1 LPRAVGISVELVNQP
16 RLVTRLKITTS
27 LKFKMEHS
35 LLLSVF
41 VFLTAAILI
50 VPLIKLSGL
59 GSVIGYLFAGILI
72 GPSVAGLITEPETIL
87 HFSEFGVVMM
97 LFLIG
102 LELKPRELWQ
112 MRTRLLGLGGLQV
125 GITTLAVS
133 YVFMLLTANANI
145 ATALV
150 IGMALSL
157 SSTAVAIQVMQDRKI
172 LISDAGQS
180 AFSVLLF
187 QDVIVIA
194 MIAAVPLLAENFI
207 NQPTTLIANL
217 SGGHQASEVNS
228 LYGWS
233 YGGAI
238 LAVFGGMI
246 LAGRLLLQP
255 LFKIVA
261 RSKVRETFTAI
272 ALALVIGASLLMG
285 WLGLSPALGAFFAG
299 VVLADSDYRHQLER
313 DLEPFK
319 ALLLGLFFISVGMS
333 LDLNVIAE
341 SPITIFGSAA
351 LLLVLKTVVLL
362 GVGRIFGL
370 SLPSNF
376 LFACLISQAGEFGF
390 VLFQFASAEGLM
402 DAALV
407 SKCNAVIAISM
418 AVTPLMLILY
428 DRVSKA
434 LVKSSISTG
443 EAPQNQGHKA
453 IILGFGRV
461 GQVAARLLH
470 TQDIETTLIDHDGDH
485 IEFVR
490 PFGNKVYYG
499 DAADIELLR
508 TAGAE
513 TADIVLICIDDP
525 QKATEAAENLKQYFP
540 NTKVIARARNRTHMF
555 DLMALDVDFIERETV
570 RGSLAMGRKAL
581 EFLGFSEARTIELS
595 ELFLEHDYKLIEET
609 WVHRDDVDTLI
620 DKGNAS
626 KEFIR
631 QTLNPKDPEID
642 QGN

>member
-1 LPRAVGISVELVNQP
+1 
-16 RLVTRLKITTS
+16 
-27 LKFKMEHS
+27 MEQS
-35 LLLSVF
+35 LLNSVF
-41 VFLTAAILI
+41 VFLAAAILI

-72 GPSVAGLITEPETIL
+72 GPSVAGLISEPETIL

-102 LELKPRELWQ
+102 LELKPKELWQ
-112 MRTRLLGLGGLQV
+112 MRVRLLGLGGLQV
-125 GITTLAVS
+125 GCTTLIIAS
-133 YVFMLLTANANI
+133 AFLMLSADTNFG
-145 ATALV
+145 TALV

-157 SSTAVAIQVMQDRKI
+157 SSTAVAIQVMQDRKM
-172 LISDAGQS
+172 LMSDPGQS

-194 MIAAVPLLAENFI
+194 MIAAVPILAEQFV
-207 NQPTTLIANL
+207 NQSSSIVAEV
-217 SGGHQASEVNS
+217 SDGHQQAGDNGLS
-228 LYGWS
+228 GWS
-233 YGGAI
+233 YGVAI
-238 LAVFGGMI
+238 LGVFGGMM
-246 LAGRLLLQP
+246 LAGRLLLNP

-272 ALALVIGASLLMG
+272 ALALVIGAALLME
-285 WLGLSPALGAFFAG
+285 WLGLSAALGAFFAG
-299 VVLADSDYRHQLER
+299 VVLADSNYRHQLER

-333 LDLNVIAE
+333 LDINVIAA
-341 SPITIFGSAA
+341 SPLAIFASAA
-351 LLLVLKTVVLL
+351 LLMLLKFSVLFI
-362 GVGRIFGL
+362 VGRIFGL
-370 SLPSNF
+370 TLPSNL
-376 LFACLISQAGEFGF
+376 LFACLIAQAGEFGF

-402 DAALV
+402 NSVLV

-418 AVTPLMLILY
+418 AMTPLMLIAL
-428 DRVSKA
+428 DRLSKVLHKPA
-434 LVKSSISTG
+434 VTTG
-443 EAPQNQGHKA
+443 DAPEDKGHKVL
-453 IILGFGRV
+453 ILGFGRV

-499 DAADIELLR
+499 DAADTELLK

-513 TADIVLICIDDP
+513 TADVILICIDDRE
-525 QKATEAAENLKQYFP
+525 KATETAANLKQHFP

-555 DLMALDVDFIERETV
+555 DLMALDIDFIERETV

-581 EFLGFSEARTIELS
+581 EFLGVPEERTIELS
-595 ELFLEHDYKLIEET
+595 DILLEHDYKLIEET
-609 WVHRDDVDTLI
+609 WIHRDDIGTLI

-626 KEFIR
+626 RDFIR
-631 QTLNPKDPEID
+631 QTLNAKPSASSQDD
-642 QGN
+642 

>member
-1 LPRAVGISVELVNQP
+1 
-16 RLVTRLKITTS
+16 
-27 LKFKMEHS
+27 MEQS
-35 LLLSVF
+35 LLNSVF
-41 VFLTAAILI
+41 VFLAAAILI

-72 GPSVAGLITEPETIL
+72 GPSVAGLISEPETIL

-102 LELKPRELWQ
+102 LELKPKELWQ
-112 MRTRLLGLGGLQV
+112 MRVRLLGLGGLQV
-125 GITTLAVS
+125 GCTTLIIAS
-133 YVFMLLTANANI
+133 AFMMLSADTNFG
-145 ATALV
+145 TALV

-157 SSTAVAIQVMQDRKI
+157 SSTAVAIQVMQDRKM
-172 LISDAGQS
+172 LMSDPGQS

-194 MIAAVPLLAENFI
+194 MIASVPLLAEQFV
-207 NQPTTLIANL
+207 NQPSTIVADLSDGHQSVGGDGL
-217 SGGHQASEVNS
+217 SGWYS
-228 LYGWS
+228 GW
-233 YGGAI
+233 YYALAI
-238 LAVFGGMI
+238 LSVFGGMI
-246 LAGRLLLQP
+246 LAGRLLLNP

-272 ALALVIGASLLMG
+272 ALALVIGAALLMD
-285 WLGLSPALGAFFAG
+285 WLGLSAALGAFFAG
-299 VVLADSDYRHQLER
+299 VVLADSNYRHQLER

-333 LDLNVIAE
+333 LDINVIAA
-341 SPITIFGSAA
+341 SPLIIFASAA
-351 LLLVLKTVVLL
+351 LLMLLKFSVLFI
-362 GVGRIFGL
+362 VGRIFGL
-370 SLPSNF
+370 TLPSNL
-376 LFACLISQAGEFGF
+376 LFACLIAQAGEFGF

-402 DAALV
+402 NSVLV

-418 AVTPLMLILY
+418 AMTPLMLIAL
-428 DRVSKA
+428 DRLSKA
-434 LVKSSISTG
+434 LHKPAVTTG
-443 EAPQNQGHKA
+443 DAPEDKGHKVL
-453 IILGFGRV
+453 ILGFGRV

-499 DAADIELLR
+499 DAADTELLK

-513 TADIVLICIDDP
+513 TADVILICIDDRE
-525 QKATEAAENLKQYFP
+525 KATETAANLKQHFP

-555 DLMALDVDFIERETV
+555 DLMALDIDFIERETV

-581 EFLGFSEARTIELS
+581 EFLGVPEERTIELS
-595 ELFLEHDYKLIEET
+595 DILLEHDYKLIEET
-609 WVHRDDVDTLI
+609 WIHRGDIGTLI
-620 DKGNAS
+620 DKSNAS

-631 QTLNPKDPEID
+631 QTLNAKPSASNQND
-642 QGN
+642 

>member
-1 LPRAVGISVELVNQP
+1 
-16 RLVTRLKITTS
+16 
-27 LKFKMEHS
+27 MEQS

-41 VFLTAAILI
+41 VFLAAAILI

-72 GPSVAGLITEPETIL
+72 GPSVTGLISEPETIL

-102 LELKPRELWQ
+102 LELKPKELWQ
-112 MRTRLLGLGGLQV
+112 MRTRLIGLGGLQV
-125 GITTLAVS
+125 GITTFIVS
-133 YVFMLLTANANI
+133 SVFMMLSTDANFG
-145 ATALV
+145 TALV

-157 SSTAVAIQVMQDRKI
+157 SSTAVAIQVMQDRKM
-172 LISDAGQS
+172 LMSDSGQS

-194 MIAAVPLLAENFI
+194 MIAAVPLLAEQFA
-207 NQPTTLIANL
+207 NQTSTAIADL
-217 SGGHQASEVNS
+217 SAGHQSAGASGHSGGGSAWHS
-228 LYGWS
+228 GWHYS
-233 YGGAI
+233 FAI
-238 LAVFGGMI
+238 LGVFGGMI
-246 LAGRLLLQP
+246 LAGRLLLNP

-272 ALALVIGASLLMG
+272 ALALVIGAALLMD
-285 WLGLSPALGAFFAG
+285 WLGLSAALGAFFAG
-299 VVLADSDYRHQLER
+299 VVLADSNYRHQLER

-333 LDLNVIAE
+333 LDLNVIAT
-341 SPITIFGSAA
+341 SPLTVFASAA
-351 LLLVLKTVVLL
+351 LLLMLKFLVLL
-362 GVGRIFGL
+362 VVGRIFGL
-370 SLPSNF
+370 TLPSNF

-402 DAALV
+402 DSTLV

-418 AVTPLMLILY
+418 AVTPLMLIARDWLS
-428 DRVSKA
+428 RA
-434 LVKSSISTG
+434 LLKPNVTTG
-443 EAPQNQGHKA
+443 EAPEDKGHKVL
-453 IILGFGRV
+453 ILGFGRV

-513 TADIVLICIDDP
+513 TADVVLICIDDRE
-525 QKATEAAENLKQYFP
+525 KATETAENLKQYFP
-540 NTKVIARARNRTHMF
+540 STKVIARARNRTHMF
-555 DLMALDVDFIERETV
+555 DLMALDIDFIERETV
-570 RGSLAMGRKAL
+570 RGSLAMGRRAL
-581 EFLGFSEARTIELS
+581 EFLGVPEERTAELS
-595 ELFLEHDYKLIEET
+595 DIFLEHDYKLIEET
-609 WVHRDDVDTLI
+609 WVHRDDVGTLI
-620 DKGNAS
+620 DKSNAS
-626 KEFIR
+626 REFIR
-631 QTLNPKDPEID
+631 QTLNAKPSVTGD
-642 QGN
+642 

>member
-1 LPRAVGISVELVNQP
+1 
-16 RLVTRLKITTS
+16 
-27 LKFKMEHS
+27 MEHS
-35 LLLSVF
+35 LLISVF
-41 VFLTAAILI
+41 VFLAAAILI
-50 VPLIKLSGL
+50 VPFIKLSGL

-72 GPSVAGLITEPETIL
+72 GPSVAGLITEPETIM

-102 LELKPRELWQ
+102 LELKPKELWR
-112 MRTRLLGLGGLQV
+112 MKTRLLGLGGLQV
-125 GITTLAVS
+125 GITTLIVS
-133 YVFMLLTANANI
+133 CAFMILGTNTNI
-145 ATALV
+145 GTALV

-172 LISDAGQS
+172 LISDPGQS

-187 QDVIVIA
+187 QDVVVIA
-194 MIAAVPLLAENFI
+194 MIAAVPLLAENFVI
-207 NQPTTLIANL
+207 QPSVVVADL
-217 SGGHQASEVNS
+217 SDGHQAAEANGLS
-228 LYGWS
+228 GWS

-238 LAVFGGMI
+238 LAVFGGMV

-272 ALALVIGASLLMG
+272 ALALVIGAALLMD
-285 WLGLSPALGAFFAG
+285 WLGLSAALGAFFAG

-333 LDLNVIAE
+333 LDLNVIAA

-351 LLLVLKTVVLL
+351 LLLLLKTLVLL
-362 GVGRIFGL
+362 GIGRVFGL
-370 SLPSNF
+370 ALPANF

-402 DAALV
+402 DSALV

-418 AVTPLMLILY
+418 AVTPLMLMAY
-428 DRVSKA
+428 DRLLKV
-434 LVKSSISTG
+434 LVTSSTTTG
-443 EAPQNQGHKA
+443 DSPPNMGHKA
-453 IILGFGRV
+453 LILGFGRV

-499 DAADIELLR
+499 DAADTELLR
-508 TAGAE
+508 TAGVE

-525 QKATEAAENLKQYFP
+525 EKATETAANLKQHFP

-555 DLMALDVDFIERETV
+555 DLMALDIDFIERETV

-581 EFLGFSEARTIELS
+581 EFLGVPEARTIELS
-595 ELFLEHDYKLIEET
+595 DLFLEHDYDLIEET
-609 WVHRDDVDTLI
+609 WGDRGDLDTLI
-620 DKGNAS
+620 DKSKAS
-626 KEFIR
+626 REFLR
-631 QTLNPKDPEID
+631 QTLNTK
-642 QGN
+642 

>member
-1 LPRAVGISVELVNQP
+1 
-16 RLVTRLKITTS
+16 
-27 LKFKMEHS
+27 MEHS

-41 VFLTAAILI
+41 VFLSAAILI

-59 GSVIGYLFAGILI
+59 GSVIGYLLAGILI

-102 LELKPRELWQ
+102 LELKPKELWT

-125 GITTLAVS
+125 GITTLIVS
-133 YVFMLLTANANI
+133 CAYILFSTNSNI
-145 ATALV
+145 GTALI

-157 SSTAVAIQVMQDRKI
+157 SSTAVAIQVMQDRKM
-172 LISDAGQS
+172 LMSDAGQS

-194 MIAAVPLLAENFI
+194 MIAAVPILAENFI
-207 NQPTTLIANL
+207 NQASTIVTDV
-217 SGGHQASEVNS
+217 SDGHQASGVGG
-228 LYGWS
+228 LTGWY

-261 RSKVRETFTAI
+261 RSKIRETFTAI
-272 ALALVIGASLLMG
+272 ALALVIGAALLMG

-299 VVLADSDYRHQLER
+299 VVLADSNYRHQLER

-351 LLLVLKTVVLL
+351 LLLILKLMVLL

-402 DAALV
+402 DSALV
-407 SKCNAVIAISM
+407 SRCNAVIAISM
-418 AVTPLMLILY
+418 AVTPLMLIVF
-428 DRVSKA
+428 DWRSKA
-434 LVKSSISTG
+434 RVKPSDKTA
-443 EAPQNQGHKA
+443 EAPQDKGQKVL
-453 IILGFGRV
+453 ILGFGRV
-461 GQVAARLLH
+461 GQVASRLLH

-499 DAADIELLR
+499 DAADTELLR

-513 TADIVLICIDDP
+513 TADVVLICIDDP
-525 QKATEAAENLKQYFP
+525 EKATETAENLKQHFP

-555 DLMALDVDFIERETV
+555 DLMALDIDFIERETV

-581 EFLGFSEARTIELS
+581 EYLGFSEERTVELS
-595 ELFLEHDYKLIEET
+595 DLLLEHDYKLIEDT
-609 WVHRDDVDTLI
+609 WVHRNDVNTLI

-626 KEFIR
+626 REFIR
-631 QTLNPKDPEID
+631 QTLNTKQSEINK
-642 QGN
+642 GN